1 MDDLSI
7 VAPEDLMLGGQQPM
21 GPGGLGG
28 FAPGGLPPAQVAA
41 DQQLADPAIGQAQNE
56 MQ

>member
-28 FAPGGLPPAQVAA
+28 FAPGGLPPGQE
-41 DQQLADPAIGQAQNE
+41 LGDPAIGQAQNE